1 MKDGDFEAMFRRVL
15 EEGLSG
21 LGWTLPEPA
30 LEAMARYARMVREWN
45 ERINLTTI
53 VDPEAM
59 AARHFIDSL
68 TALMVLREPGWPPAP
83 AQWPARRLADVGSGA
98 GFPGLALK
106 LAWPALEVALIES
119 VGKKARFLEAVAR
132 ELGLDGVTVLARRAE
147 EVGQDPAHRERYD
160 IAIARAVA
168 ALPVLLEYLLPL
180 VRVNGVAVAMK
191 GAEVEEELAAAR
203 GALERLGGRLRERRE
218 VAWPP
223 HLPPRTLLVFEKAAP
238 TPAGYPRRPG
248 IPEKR
253 PLR

>member
-1 MKDGDFEAMFRRVL
+1 MKGGDFEGTFRRVL
-15 EEGLSG
+15 EEGLGG
-21 LGWTLPEPA
+21 LGWALPEPA
-30 LEAMARYARMVREWN
+30 LEAMVCYARMVREWN
-45 ERINLTTI
+45 ERVNLTTI

-68 TALMVLREPGWPPAP
+68 TALMVLQEPGWPPMP
-83 AQWPARRLADVGSGA
+83 ARWPTRRLADVGSGT

-119 VGKKARFLEAVAR
+119 VGKKARFLEAAAQ
-132 ELGLDGVTVLARRAE
+132 ELGLVGVTVLARRAE

-160 IAIARAVA
+160 FAIARAVA
-168 ALPVLLEYLLPL
+168 DLPVLLEYLLPL
-180 VRVNGVAVAMK
+180 VRVDGVAVAMK

-203 GALERLGGRLRERRE
+203 GALDRLGGRLREPRE
-218 VAWPP
+218 VAWLP
-223 HLPPRTLLVFEKAAP
+223 HLPPRTLLVFEKTAP